1 MKSSSRL
8 ILALTVIAFMLV
20 AQYSFGQFTTDLKIL
35 RQDETIRFDQIHE
48 KYQLKKDIP
57 TVVITWS
64 GKWCMPCIQLI
75 EFYNLCDP
83 NMINLITVN
92 IDAPE
97 VLNGILD
104 KGYDQ
109 KWNNAVNFHGN
120 LGNSQNG
127 FNNVF
132 NATLAPLVLYLED
145 EKITDIL
152 TGYYHY
158 PYTLI
163 TTGKIP
169 DEKLVWNSW
178 NDLNSLAWNVYQKKS
193 SREDIDAATRWILRS
208 IELDKNYYNMDTYAG
223 LLFKTGE
230 YTLALK
236 TAKNAIEIAKANEI
250 KHEATTELI
259 NKIIEK
265 L

>member
-1 MKSSSRL
+1 MKRFTHLISVILTLLVVQVSS
-8 ILALTVIAFMLV
+8 
-20 AQYSFGQFTTDLKIL
+20 GQFKTDLKPL

-48 KYQLKKDIP
+48 KYQLKKELP

-92 IDAPE
+92 VDTQESLEATLE
-97 VLNGILD
+97 

-109 KWNNAVNFHGN
+109 KWNNAVNFYGN
-120 LGNSQNG
+120 LGNSNNG

-132 NATLAPLVLYLED
+132 NMSLAPLVIYIED
-145 EKITDIL
+145 EKITDIM

-178 NDLNSLAWNVYQKKS
+178 NDLNSLAWGFYKS
-193 SREDIDAATRWILRS
+193 DSSSTDLENAKYLILRS
-208 IELDKNYYNMDTYAG
+208 IELDRNYYNLDTYASI
-223 LLFKTGE
+223 LFKTGE
-230 YTLALK
+230 YTQALK
-236 TAKNAIEIAKANEI
+236 TAKAAIEIAQASEI
-250 KHEATTELI
+250 KHDNTTELI

>member
-1 MKSSSRL
+1 MNRFAHTISAILTLLVIQISS
-8 ILALTVIAFMLV
+8 
-20 AQYSFGQFTTDLKIL
+20 GQFKTDLKAL
-35 RQDETIRFDQIHE
+35 RQDETISFDRIHD

-92 IDAPE
+92 VDTPE
-97 VLNGILD
+97 VLEATLE

-109 KWNNAVNFHGN
+109 KWNNAVNFYGN
-120 LGNSQNG
+120 LGKSDKG

-132 NATLAPLVLYLED
+132 NISLAPLVIYIED

-169 DEKLVWNSW
+169 NEKLIWNSW
-178 NDLNSLAWNVYQKKS
+178 NDLNSLAWQVYQNKNSPENIQK
-193 SREDIDAATRWILRS
+193 ATTWILRS
-208 IELDKNYYNMDTYAG
+208 IELDKNYYNLDTYAG
-223 LLFKTGE
+223 LLFKSGQ
-230 YTLALK
+230 YTVALK

-250 KHEATTELI
+250 KHDATTDLI
-259 NKIIEK
+259 NQIIEK